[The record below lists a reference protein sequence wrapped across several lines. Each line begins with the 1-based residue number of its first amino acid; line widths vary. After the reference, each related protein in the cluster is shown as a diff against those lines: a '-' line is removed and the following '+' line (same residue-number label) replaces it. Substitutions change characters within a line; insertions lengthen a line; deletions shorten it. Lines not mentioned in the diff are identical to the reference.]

1 MSEAFW
7 IKLYTDTFENP
18 KIAKIRRLPAGNDI
32 LLIWIMLLATAGKC
46 NAGGLVRIAE
56 GIPYTTEDLADKF
69 RFKESTVKLALRSF
83 VEFGMIEIFDDGNI
97 YIENWSEYQSE
108 DKLAELRA
116 KDRERKR
123 IKRAEA
129 KALAAGRALLP
140 EIFPENPDCV
150 RGLSADTSEECPS
163 IRIEEEK
170 EEIYK
175 EEKEENFPHSCVHS
189 ANPDIPS
196 AVENYVE
203 TENAYIDSVIEDEC
217 LEGKEADALRTVLRE
232 NRQRKYLCDELG
244 KGWVLMSND
253 QFDDLVTKLSPD
265 ELEKYFEII
274 VTCERAGKHFKKKSH
289 YQAILDM
296 AYKDRKIKN

>member
-56 GIPYTTEDLADKF
+56 GIPYTVEDLADKF
-69 RFKESTVKLALRSF
+69 RFKESTVKLALRTF
-83 VEFGMIEIFDDGNI
+83 VEYGMIEIFDDGNI

-116 KDRERKR
+116 RDRERKR

-129 KALAAGRALLP
+129 KALAAGKALLP
-140 EIFPENPDCV
+140 EFVPENPDCV

-163 IRIEEEK
+163 IRIEKEKKEEK
-170 EEIYK
+170 EER
-175 EEKEENFPHSCVHS
+175 KEENFPHSCVHS
-189 ANPDIPS
+189 ANPDITS

-203 TENAYIDSVIEDEC
+203 SENAYIDSVIEDEC

-253 QFDDLVTKLSPD
+253 QFDDLMTKLSPD
-265 ELEKYFEII
+265 ELEKYFGII
-274 VTCERAGKHFKKKSH
+274 VACERAGKHFKKKSH

-296 AYKDRKIKN
+296 AMKDRRIK

>member
-1 MSEAFW
+1 VSEAFW

-56 GIPYTTEDLADKF
+56 GIPYTVEDLADKF
-69 RFKESTVKLALRSF
+69 RFKESTVKLALRTF
-83 VEFGMIEIFDDGNI
+83 VEYGMIEIFDDGNI

-116 KDRERKR
+116 RDRERKR

-129 KALAAGRALLP
+129 KALAAGRALIP
-140 EIFPENPDCV
+140 EFVPENPDCV

-163 IRIEEEK
+163 IRIEKEKKEEK
-170 EEIYK
+170 EER
-175 EEKEENFPHSCVHS
+175 KEENFPHSCVHS
-189 ANPDIPS
+189 ANPDITS

-203 TENAYIDSVIEDEC
+203 SENAYIDSVIEDEC

-253 QFDDLVTKLSPD
+253 QFDDLMTKLSPD
-265 ELEKYFEII
+265 ELEKYFGII
-274 VTCERAGKHFKKKSH
+274 VACERAGKHFKKKSH

-296 AYKDRKIKN
+296 AMKDRRIK

>member
-108 DKLAELRA
+108 DKLAEIRA

-140 EIFPENPDCV
+140 EFVPENSDCV

-163 IRIEEEK
+163 TRIEEEK
-170 EEIYK
+170 K
-175 EEKEENFPHSCVHS
+175 EEKEERKEENFPQSFVHS
-189 ANPDIPS
+189 ANPDITS
-196 AVENYVE
+196 VVENYVE
-203 TENAYIDSVIEDEC
+203 TENAYIDSVIENEC

-232 NRQRKYLCDELG
+232 NRQRNYLCDELG

-253 QFDDLVTKLSPD
+253 QFDDLMTKLSPD
-265 ELEKYFEII
+265 ELEKYFGII
-274 VTCERAGKHFKKKSH
+274 VACERAGKHFKKKSH

-296 AYKDRKIKN
+296 AMKDRRIK

>member
-1 MSEAFW
+1 VSEAFW

-56 GIPYTTEDLADKF
+56 GIPYTVEDLADKF
-69 RFKESTVKLALRSF
+69 RFKESTVKLALRTF
-83 VEFGMIEIFDDGNI
+83 VEYGMIEIFDDGNI

-116 KDRERKR
+116 RDRERKR

-129 KALAAGRALLP
+129 KALAAGKALLP
-140 EIFPENPDCV
+140 EFVPENPDCV

-163 IRIEEEK
+163 IRIEKEKKEEK
-170 EEIYK
+170 EER
-175 EEKEENFPHSCVHS
+175 KEENFPHSCVHS
-189 ANPDIPS
+189 ANPDITS

-203 TENAYIDSVIEDEC
+203 SENAYIDSVIEDEC

-253 QFDDLVTKLSPD
+253 QFDDLMTKLSPD
-265 ELEKYFEII
+265 ELEKYFGII
-274 VTCERAGKHFKKKSH
+274 VACERAGKHFKKKSH

-296 AYKDRKIKN
+296 AMKDRRIK

>member
-1 MSEAFW
+1 M
-7 IKLYTDTFENP
+7 
-18 KIAKIRRLPAGNDI
+18 
-32 LLIWIMLLATAGKC
+32 
-46 NAGGLVRIAE
+46 
-56 GIPYTTEDLADKF
+56 
-69 RFKESTVKLALRSF
+69 
-83 VEFGMIEIFDDGNI
+83 
-97 YIENWSEYQSE
+97 
-108 DKLAELRA
+108 
-116 KDRERKR
+116 
-123 IKRAEA
+123 
-129 KALAAGRALLP
+129 
-140 EIFPENPDCV
+140 
-150 RGLSADTSEECPS
+150 
-163 IRIEEEK
+163 
-170 EEIYK
+170 
-175 EEKEENFPHSCVHS
+175 
-189 ANPDIPS
+189 
-196 AVENYVE
+196 E